1 MKYNKLF
8 ILFIACL
15 SFGCNLPTVRYFTIQ
30 PFITAYKTNID
41 KPLTIVFDPNVKD
54 SILINSSDISKMKV
68 VQFRRTLED
77 ILKTT
82 FKNTYTEV
90 KMNNTFSQ
98 NGISLVLVKVKP
110 DWKKKSIETITTGS
124 GNNIKTTNNY
134 ELESKI
140 SYQAVVYS
148 DGQKSGVIEGIVYS
162 ELSTFQRGQTPAVFK
177 DGIKVMCEDIYK
189 QIINYK

>member
-1 MKYNKLF
+1 MKSLGLYSF
-8 ILFIACL
+8 FCACL
-15 SFGCNLPTVRYFTIQ
+15 SFGCNLPTVRYFTTQ

-54 SILINSSDISKMKV
+54 TILIKSADIKKMTV

-77 ILKTT
+77 VLKTT
-82 FKNTYTEV
+82 FEPTYTEV
-90 KMNNTFSQ
+90 KMSNTFSQ

-110 DWKKKSIETITTGS
+110 DWNKKSFKTLDTGPA
-124 GNNIKTTNNY
+124 NNPQTTTNF

-177 DGIKVMCEDIYK
+177 DGVKVMCEDIYK
-189 QIINYK
+189 QIINFK

>member
-8 ILFIACL
+8 FLFIACL
-15 SFGCNLPTVRYFTIQ
+15 SFGCSLPTVRYFTTQ

-54 SILINSSDISKMKV
+54 TILINSSDISKMKV
-68 VQFRRTLED
+68 VQFRRTMED

-110 DWKKKSIETITTGS
+110 DWKKNQSKLLQLVLVTILRQPIIM
-124 GNNIKTTNNY
+124 NWN
-134 ELESKI
+134 
-140 SYQAVVYS
+140 
-148 DGQKSGVIEGIVYS
+148 QKYPIRQLFTRMARKG
-162 ELSTFQRGQTPAVFK
+162 A
-177 DGIKVMCEDIYK
+177 
-189 QIINYK
+189 

>member
-1 MKYNKLF
+1 
-8 ILFIACL
+8 
-15 SFGCNLPTVRYFTIQ
+15 
-30 PFITAYKTNID
+30 
-41 KPLTIVFDPNVKD
+41 
-54 SILINSSDISKMKV
+54 
-68 VQFRRTLED
+68 
-77 ILKTT
+77 
-82 FKNTYTEV
+82 
-90 KMNNTFSQ
+90 MNNTFSQ

-124 GNNIKTTNNY
+124 GNNLKTTNNY